1 MAHHSSPAGACA
13 PESRQ
18 LLPMRSSPSAAVV
31 LCIAISV
38 PPVFGQSASA
48 PQASRPLPSLPA
60 VACARGPITFEGGD
74 GSSKEKA
81 VVVKGAPTGL
91 LGIRAEYD
99 WLKQNYPGYRRKS
112 QALLPGAKS
121 YDLLEIEMPDGKELS
136 IYFDVSDIWKDPA
149 PPEWTLTSVATA
161 PAKRKFVDLKTIR
174 PSGNYVHVCTMY
186 DVDQEERTPAG
197 NGFRSAKQLE
207 ELDCARAQGRLM
219 GVAFSSGNMG
229 GGAIVETG
237 WNMPTS
243 LGVLRPTSM
252 NEATAQVVCN
262 LGAYLAQPNA
272 WEEFGETD
280 DMSLFIDPSAF
291 RRTGSVAR
299 VRVMF
304 DFTKPR
310 SHANDVPAVRSQVV
324 VSEYDCEKK
333 LRRPISLVEY
343 AGQRGSGQVT
353 TILSTSDAPFTAS
366 SGEDEFVE
374 AVCAVGKSPLK
385 TGAAAWTIVGGF
397 ALVSAVL
404 TLFFFRRSQG

>member
-1 MAHHSSPAGACA
+1 
-13 PESRQ
+13 
-18 LLPMRSSPSAAVV
+18 LAAVV
-31 LCIAISV
+31 LSIAVHV
-38 PPVFGQSASA
+38 PPALSQSASA

-99 WLKQNYPGYRRKS
+99 WLKQNYPGYKRKS
-112 QALLPGAKS
+112 QALLPSGAKS
-121 YDLLEIEMPDGKELS
+121 YDVLAIEMPDGKELS

-149 PPEWTLTSVATA
+149 PPEWTLTSIATS

-174 PSGNYVHVCTMY
+174 ASGNYLQACTMY
-186 DVDQEERTPAG
+186 DADQEESTPGGIA
-197 NGFRSAKQLE
+197 FRSAKQLE
-207 ELDCARAQGRLM
+207 EFDCARGQGRVV
-219 GVAFSSGNMG
+219 GVAFFTGNMG
-229 GGAIVETG
+229 GGAVVESG

-262 LGAYLAQPNA
+262 LDAYLAQPKT
-272 WEEFGETD
+272 WKEFGEAD
-280 DMSLFIDPSAF
+280 GMSLFIDRSAF

-310 SHANDVPAVRSQVV
+310 SHADDVPPIRSQVV

-333 LRRPISLVEY
+333 LRRLISMVNY
-343 AGQRGSGQVT
+343 SGQRGTGQVT
-353 TILSTSDAPFTAS
+353 EILSASDAPFTAS

-374 AVCAVGKSPLK
+374 NVCAVGDSPLK
-385 TGAAAWTIVGGF
+385 TGAAAWTIVGGL
-397 ALVSAVL
+397 ALVSAV
-404 TLFFFRRSQG
+404 TLFYFRRRQGS